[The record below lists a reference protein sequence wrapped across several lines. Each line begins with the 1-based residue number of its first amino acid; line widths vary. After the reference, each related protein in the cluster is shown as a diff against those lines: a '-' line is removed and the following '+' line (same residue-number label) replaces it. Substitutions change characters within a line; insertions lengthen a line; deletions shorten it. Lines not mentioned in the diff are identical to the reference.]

1 MILICSANFVGKL
14 KDTLVG
20 SLNIF
25 GVKADFLP
33 HLHQILNYFIKC
45 KTLPAYLSDTA
56 QNIPEVSTQRASKE
70 WFLQA
75 SQWSAYAK
83 NHLLFTSTFG
93 TSFFLVISW
102 TFQWPADM
110 LPEKMGRFSAL
121 DPFVPMHP
129 RKLEL
134 PTTLQPEVRSASL
147 GYMAYIFHKDHLFK
161 RLIRHL
167 LGPH

>member
-1 MILICSANFVGKL
+1 MILICSANFVGQL

-20 SLNIF
+20 SLSIF

-75 SQWSAYAK
+75 VSDRHMQKIICSSHFFSGDFLDFSVTSRYASRKNGPFLSPWPFCANASTQARASNKAPTWSTISIIGLHGLHLSQS
-83 NHLLFTSTFG
+83 SSG
-93 TSFFLVISW
+93 TC
-102 TFQWPADM
+102 
-110 LPEKMGRFSAL
+110 L
-121 DPFVPMHP
+121 DPI
-129 RKLEL
+129 
-134 PTTLQPEVRSASL
+134 SL
-147 GYMAYIFHKDHLFK
+147 G
-161 RLIRHL
+161 
-167 LGPH
+167 

>member
-1 MILICSANFVGKL
+1 MILICSVNFVGQL
-14 KDTLVG
+14 KDTLIG
-20 SLNIF
+20 SLSIF

-33 HLHQILNYFIKC
+33 HLHQILNYFIKR

-56 QNIPEVSTQRASKE
+56 QKSPWGFDAASIKGVIPSS
-70 WFLQA
+70 

-83 NHLLFTSTFG
+83 NHLLFTST
-93 TSFFLVISW
+93 TSFFRVISW

-110 LPEKMGRFSAL
+110 LPDKMGRFSAL

-134 PTTLQPEVRSASL
+134 PTTLQPEVPSASL
-147 GYMAYIFHKDHLFK
+147 GYKSSSGTCLDPIS
-161 RLIRHL
+161 
-167 LGPH
+167 LG